1 MWVFVMSASIMLSR
15 EQFPALLHETPVPP
29 HLLYVRGS
37 PDSLQRPSIAI
48 VGSRA
53 MTPYGAEVCRYLTEG
68 CVRAGLTIISGLATG
83 IDAIA
88 HETALAYHGQTIAVL
103 GCGTAEAVIFPAG
116 HRQLARR
123 IVASGGALVSEY
135 PDLTAA
141 RRHHFIARNRI
152 LAGLSLATVV
162 VEAADR
168 SGAINTAHHALESNR
183 PVFAVPGSIFSA
195 RSRGCHRL
203 IQAGAILVQSVEQI
217 MAELQLLLPTSTTP
231 LESTGNPIQQGI
243 IACLQQAPAHVEQLV
258 QTLGFDVD
266 VLQINLT
273 ELEIQGIVRKNIWMM
288 YEINRTMN

>member
-1 MWVFVMSASIMLSR
+1 MFASIILSR

-29 HLLYVRGS
+29 NLLYIRGNAA
-37 PDSLQRPSIAI
+37 SLQQPSIAI

-68 CVRAGLTIISGLATG
+68 CVRAGLTIVSGLATG
-83 IDAIA
+83 IDAVA
-88 HETALAYHGQTIAVL
+88 HETALACHGQTIAVL
-103 GCGTAEAVIFPAG
+103 GCGTAEEVIFPAG

-123 IVASGGALVSEY
+123 IIANGGALVSEY
-135 PDLTAA
+135 PDETAA

-183 PVFAVPGSIFSA
+183 LVFAVPSSIFSA

-217 MAELQLLLPTSTTP
+217 IAELQLILPTIIP
-231 LESTGNPIQQGI
+231 AVESTGNPIQQAI
-243 IACLQQAPAHVEQLV
+243 IVCLQHAPAHVEQLV
-258 QTLGFDVD
+258 QQLGFDAS
-266 VLQINLT
+266 VLQVNLT

-288 YEINRTMN
+288 YEISHR